1 MKSGFAI
8 FICCLTYI
16 MLISCYFGKHLD
28 ETKYIAVVDEFS
40 PNTGNSTSFV
50 YINNYTADDY
60 KSYYL
65 TKLTE
70 ELSYYNATV
79 VDVSSQ
85 RVDYTLVIKQLNLK
99 ESTKS
104 EVVDDP
110 SSEYHGQSYELIVCD
125 ADVSFSLYKGKVSD
139 DKLIDQ
145 YTAAASKEEKVTN
158 NRNLGDYMFGTN
170 KNNSEYRHKLLS
182 DDIFKDLTE
191 KCANRTTAK
200 ITKKISK

>member
-1 MKSGFAI
+1 CS
-8 FICCLTYI
+8 LVLV
-16 MLISCYFGKHLD
+16 MLNSCYFGKHLD
-28 ETKYIAVVDEFS
+28 ETRYIAVTDEFS
-40 PNTGNSTSFV
+40 PYTGNSTSFV
-50 YINNYTADDY
+50 YINNYTISDY
-60 KSYYL
+60 ESYYL

-79 VDVSSQ
+79 VDISSQ

-110 SSEYHGQSYELIVCD
+110 ASEYHGQSYELIVCD
-125 ADVSFSLYKGKVSD
+125 ADVSFSLYKGRVTD
-139 DKLIDQ
+139 DKLIDH
-145 YTAAASKEEKVTN
+145 YTAGASKEEKLTN
-158 NRNLGDYMFGTN
+158 NRNLGDYMFGSN
-170 KNNSEYRHKLLS
+170 KDNSQYRHKLLS